1 MESPRYLVG
10 RQPILN
16 RQEQVV
22 AYELL
27 FRSADSTASASMKNA
42 SQATANVI
50 MNTLSGFGI
59 KGILGERQ
67 GFINVDVEMLMNNAI
82 EILPKEQIGLELV
95 GNISFD
101 DVIANRC
108 RFLKES
114 GFVMALDD
122 HDYKAELDP
131 IYQLMDIIK
140 VDLIQTAPDRLQSVV
155 KELKRYPAKLLAEK
169 VDTND
174 AFKKCRDLGFDYFQG
189 YFFARPS
196 LIEKKRIDGY
206 SSAMLQLLKLL
217 LADET
222 YTAMEKVFRGS
233 PALTYKLLILVNSVS
248 MGMREKIRD
257 VRHALTILGRQ
268 QIKRWVQLA
277 LFTTENS
284 PDSDSPLVEMATARA
299 GFMEQLAKEHPVL
312 GKIHSAPDQAFM
324 IGILSLLDSI
334 YQVSI
339 EQIVSDLNLSD
350 EVRNALVS
358 RQGVYGRML
367 ELTEMMERLELG
379 AASVGL
385 QALGISLDG
394 IIASQ
399 IKALDNLSRDQ
410 P

>member
-1 MESPRYLVG
+1 MESPKYLIG

-16 RQEQVV
+16 RQEQIV

-27 FRSADSTASASMKNA
+27 FRSAESKSSASMKNA
-42 SQATANVI
+42 SHATANVI

-59 KGILGERQ
+59 KEILGDKQ

-82 EILPKEQIGLELV
+82 EILPKEMIGLELV
-95 GNISFD
+95 GNIVFND
-101 DVIANRC
+101 AITNRC
-108 RFLKES
+108 RFLKEL
-114 GFVMALDD
+114 GFVIALDD
-122 HDYKAELDP
+122 HAFTPALEDMYRLV
-131 IYQLMDIIK
+131 DIIK
-140 VDLIQTAPDRLQSVV
+140 IDLIQTPAERLNAVIR
-155 KELKRYPAKLLAEK
+155 ELRRYPVKLLAEK

-174 AFKKCRDLGFDYFQG
+174 AFKNCSKLGFDYFQG

-206 SSAMLQLLKLL
+206 SSSMLQLLKLL
-217 LADET
+217 LADATFTE
-222 YTAMEKVFRGS
+222 MEKVFRGS
-233 PALTYKLLILVNSVS
+233 PALTYKLLLLVNSVS
-248 MGMREKIRD
+248 TGVREKIRD

-277 LFTTENS
+277 LFTAENAQGTE
-284 PDSDSPLVEMATARA
+284 SPLVEMATARA

-312 GKIHSAPDQAFM
+312 GKIPDAPDHSFM

-350 EVRNALVS
+350 DVRNALVC

-367 ELTEMMERLELG
+367 ELTEMMEGLELG
-379 AASVGL
+379 SAAIGL
-385 QALGISLDG
+385 EELGISLDG

-399 IKALDNLSRDQ
+399 IKALSSKSA
-410 P
+410 

>member
-1 MESPRYLVG
+1 MESPKYLIG

-16 RQEQVV
+16 RQEQIV

-27 FRSADSTASASMKNA
+27 FRSAESRSSASMQNA
-42 SQATANVI
+42 SHATANVI

-59 KGILGERQ
+59 KEILGDKQ

-82 EILPKEQIGLELV
+82 EILPKDMIGLELV
-95 GNISFD
+95 GNIAFN
-101 DVIANRC
+101 DVITDRC
-108 RFLKES
+108 RFLKEL
-114 GFVMALDD
+114 GFVIALDD
-122 HDYKAELDP
+122 HKYNPELEDL
-131 IYQLMDIIK
+131 YRLADIIK
-140 VDLIQTAPDRLQSVV
+140 IDLIQTPADKLSAIIR
-155 KELKRYPAKLLAEK
+155 ELKHYPVKLLAEK

-174 AFKKCRDLGFDYFQG
+174 AFKSCSKLGFDYFQG

-206 SSAMLQLLKLL
+206 SSSMLQLLKLL
-217 LADET
+217 LADATFTE
-222 YTAMEKVFRGS
+222 MEKVFRGS
-233 PALTYKLLILVNSVS
+233 PALTYKLLLLVNSVS
-248 MGMREKIRD
+248 TGVREKIRD
-257 VRHALTILGRQ
+257 VRHALTILGRH

-284 PDSDSPLVEMATARA
+284 QGTESPLVEMATARA
-299 GFMEQLAKEHPVL
+299 GFMEQLAKEHPIL
-312 GKIHSAPDQAFM
+312 GKIPDAPDHSFM

-339 EQIVSDLNLSD
+339 DQIVSDLNLSD
-350 EVRNALVS
+350 DVRNALVY

-379 AASVGL
+379 SAAVGL
-385 QALGISLDG
+385 EELGISLDG

-399 IKALDNLSRDQ
+399 IKALSAKTS
-410 P
+410 